1 MLMKKLLV
9 FVVGPTAVGKTT
21 TAIDLATHFNTE
33 IISCDSRQ
41 FYKEMNIGTAKPSL
55 NEIKKIKHHLV
66 GNISVNKDYNISE
79 FTNDAD
85 IILKTILPKKNIVIL
100 VGGSGLYIESLIFGI
115 DQIPEISMDLRNKL
129 NNDLK
134 NNGIKFLQDL
144 LKNIDPEISDKIDM
158 KNPRRVI
165 RALEI
170 CLTSKKKYSQIIDK
184 TKKTPK
190 YDFLCIGL
198 DCNRKEL
205 YEVINKRVDA
215 MVANGLVSEVKSLYR
230 FRKNNALNTIGYKEI
245 FEYID
250 GKDSLEN
257 CVEKI
262 KVNSRRYAKRQLT
275 WFRSKNYVKWF
286 DKPNLEEL
294 INYIEINQQS
304 T

>member
-1 MLMKKLLV
+1 MKKLLV
-9 FVVGPTAVGKTT
+9 FVVGPTAIGKTSI
-21 TAIDLATHFNTE
+21 AIDLATHFNTE

-41 FYKEMNIGTAKPSL
+41 FYKEMNIGTAKPSP

-85 IILKTILPKKNIVIL
+85 DILRSILNKKNIAIL

-115 DQIPEISMDLRNKL
+115 DQIPEVSLDLRNKL
-129 NNDLK
+129 NDDLK
-134 NNGIKFLQDL
+134 NNGIKFLQDW
-144 LKNIDPEISDKIDM
+144 LKKIDPEIFDKIDI

-184 TKKTPK
+184 TKKIPK

-198 DCNRKEL
+198 NRNRKKL
-205 YEVINKRVDA
+205 YEAINKRVDN
-215 MVANGLVSEVKSLYR
+215 MVANGLVNEVKSLYK
-230 FRKNNALNTIGYKEI
+230 FRKNNALNTIGYKEV
-245 FEYID
+245 FEYIE
-250 GKDSLEN
+250 GNDSLEN
-257 CVEKI
+257 CIEKI

-286 DKPNLEEL
+286 DKPNLDEL
-294 INYIEINQQS
+294 INYIKINQQS

>member
-1 MLMKKLLV
+1 MKKLLV
-9 FVVGPTAVGKTT
+9 FVVGPTAIGKTS

-41 FYKEMNIGTAKPSL
+41 FYKEMNIGTAKPSP

-66 GNISVNKDYNISE
+66 GNISVNKNYNISE

-85 IILKTILPKKNIVIL
+85 NILKSLLDKKNIAIL

-115 DQIPEISMDLRNKL
+115 DQIPEVSMDLRNKL

-184 TKKTPK
+184 TQKIPK

-205 YEVINKRVDA
+205 YEVINKRVDS

-245 FEYID
+245 FDYLD

>member
-1 MLMKKLLV
+1 MKKLLV
-9 FVVGPTAVGKTT
+9 FIVGPTAIGKTSI
-21 TAIDLATHFNTE
+21 AINLATHFNTE

-41 FYKEMNIGTAKPSL
+41 FYKEMNIGTAKPSP

-85 IILKTILPKKNIVIL
+85 NILRSILNKKNIAIL

-115 DQIPEISMDLRNKL
+115 DQIPEVSLDLRNKL
-129 NNDLK
+129 NDDLK
-134 NNGIKFLQDL
+134 NNGIKFLQDQ
-144 LKNIDPEISDKIDM
+144 LKKIDPEILDKIDI
-158 KNPRRVI
+158 KNPRRVM

-170 CLTSKKKYSQIIDK
+170 CLTSKKKYSQIMDK
-184 TKKTPK
+184 TKKIPK
-190 YDFLCIGL
+190 YDFICIGL
-198 DCNRKEL
+198 DSNRKKL
-205 YEVINKRVDA
+205 YEAINKRVDN
-215 MVANGLVSEVKSLYR
+215 MVANGLVNEVKSLYK

-245 FEYID
+245 FEYIE
-250 GKDSLEN
+250 GNDSLEN
-257 CVEKI
+257 CIKKI

-294 INYIEINQQS
+294 INYIKINQLS

>member
-1 MLMKKLLV
+1 MKKLLV
-9 FVVGPTAVGKTT
+9 FVVGPTAIGKTS

-41 FYKEMNIGTAKPSL
+41 FYKEMNIGTAKPSQ
-55 NEIKKIKHHLV
+55 NEIKKIKHHLI

-85 IILKTILPKKNIVIL
+85 VILRSILNKKNIAIL

-115 DQIPEISMDLRNKL
+115 DQIPEVSLDLRNKL
-129 NNDLK
+129 NDDLK
-134 NNGIKFLQDL
+134 NNGIKFLQDQ
-144 LKNIDPEISDKIDM
+144 LKKIDPEILDKIDI

-184 TKKTPK
+184 TKKIPK
-190 YDFLCIGL
+190 YNFLCIGL
-198 DCNRKEL
+198 DRNRKKL
-205 YEVINKRVDA
+205 YEAIDKRVDN
-215 MVANGLVSEVKSLYR
+215 MVANGLVNEVKSLYK

-245 FEYID
+245 FEYIE
-250 GKDSLEN
+250 GNDSLEN
-257 CVEKI
+257 CIEKI

-286 DKPNLEEL
+286 DKPNLDEL
-294 INYIEINQQS
+294 INYIKINQQS
-304 T
+304 A

>member
-1 MLMKKLLV
+1 MKKLLV
-9 FVVGPTAVGKTT
+9 FVVGPTAIGKTS
-21 TAIDLATHFNTE
+21 TAINLATYFDTE

-41 FYKEMNIGTAKPSL
+41 FYKEMNIGTAKPSP

-66 GNISVNKDYNISE
+66 GNISVNKNYNISE
-79 FTNDAD
+79 FINDAD
-85 IILKTILPKKNIVIL
+85 IILKSILDKKNIVIL

-115 DQIPEISMDLRNKL
+115 DQIPEVSMDLRNKL

-144 LKNIDPEISDKIDM
+144 LKKIDPEISDKIDM

-190 YDFLCIGL
+190 YDFICIGL

-205 YEVINKRVDA
+205 YEVINERVDD
-215 MVANGLVSEVKSLYR
+215 MVSQGLVSEVKSLLK
-230 FRKNNALNTIGYKEI
+230 FRESNALNTIGYKEI
-245 FEYID
+245 FEYLD
-250 GKDSLEN
+250 GNDSLEN
-257 CVEKI
+257 CIEKI

-275 WFRSKNYVKWF
+275 WFRSKSYIKWF
-286 DKPNLEEL
+286 KKTNVEEIIDY
-294 INYIEINQQS
+294 ININQQS

>member
-1 MLMKKLLV
+1 MKKLLV
-9 FVVGPTAVGKTT
+9 FVVGPTAIGKTSI
-21 TAIDLATHFNTE
+21 AIDLATHFNTE

-41 FYKEMNIGTAKPSL
+41 FYKEMNIGTAKPSP

-85 IILKTILPKKNIVIL
+85 DILRSILNKKNIAIL

-115 DQIPEISMDLRNKL
+115 DQIPDVSLDLRNKL
-129 NNDLK
+129 NDDLK
-134 NNGIKFLQDL
+134 NNWIKFLQDW
-144 LKNIDPEISDKIDM
+144 LKKIDPEILDKIDI

-184 TKKTPK
+184 TKKIPK

-198 DCNRKEL
+198 NRNRKKL
-205 YEVINKRVDA
+205 YEAINKRVDN
-215 MVANGLVSEVKSLYR
+215 MVANGLVNEVKSLYK

-245 FEYID
+245 FEYIE
-250 GKDSLEN
+250 GNDSLEN
-257 CVEKI
+257 CIEKI

-286 DKPNLEEL
+286 DKPNLDEL
-294 INYIEINQQS
+294 INYIKINQQS

>member
-1 MLMKKLLV
+1 MKKLLV
-9 FVVGPTAVGKTT
+9 FVVGPTAIGKTSI
-21 TAIDLATHFNTE
+21 AIDLATHFNTE

-41 FYKEMNIGTAKPSL
+41 FYKEMNIGTAKPSP

-85 IILKTILPKKNIVIL
+85 NILRSILNKKNIAIL

-115 DQIPEISMDLRNKL
+115 DQIPEVSLNLRNKL

-134 NNGIKFLQDL
+134 NNGIKFLQDQ
-144 LKNIDPEISDKIDM
+144 LKKIDPEILDKIDI
-158 KNPRRVI
+158 KNPRRVM

-184 TKKTPK
+184 TKKIPK

-198 DCNRKEL
+198 HRNRKKL
-205 YEVINKRVDA
+205 YEAINKRVDN
-215 MVANGLVSEVKSLYR
+215 MVANGLVNEVKSLYK

-245 FEYID
+245 FEYIE
-250 GKDSLEN
+250 GNDSLEN
-257 CVEKI
+257 CIEKI

-294 INYIEINQQS
+294 INYIKINQLS

>member
-1 MLMKKLLV
+1 MKKLLV
-9 FVVGPTAVGKTT
+9 FVVGPTAIGKTS
-21 TAIDLATHFNTE
+21 TAIDLAIYFNTD
-33 IISCDSRQ
+33 IVSCDSRQ
-41 FYKEMNIGTAKPSL
+41 FFKEMNIGTAKPSP

-66 GNISVNKDYNISE
+66 GNISVNQNYNISE
-79 FTNDAD
+79 FINDAD
-85 IILKTILPKKNIVIL
+85 SILKSILDKKNIAIL

-115 DQIPEISMDLRNKL
+115 DEIPKVSTDLRNRL

-134 NNGIKFLQDL
+134 NNGIKFMQDW
-144 LKNIDPEISDKIDM
+144 LKKIDPEIFNKIDK

-170 CLTSKKKYSQIIDK
+170 CFTSKKKYSQIINK

-205 YEVINKRVDA
+205 YEVINKRVDD
-215 MVANGLVSEVKSLYR
+215 MVANGLVGEVKSLYK
-230 FRKNNALNTIGYKEI
+230 FRGSNALNTIGYKEI
-245 FEYID
+245 FEYLQ

-257 CVEKI
+257 CIEKI

-286 DKPNLEEL
+286 KKPKLEE
-294 INYIEINQQS
+294 IIDYIETNQ
-304 T
+304 

>member
-1 MLMKKLLV
+1 MKKLLV
-9 FVVGPTAVGKTT
+9 FVVGPTAIGKTS

-41 FYKEMNIGTAKPSL
+41 FYKEMNIGTAKPSP

-66 GNISVNKDYNISE
+66 GNISVNKNYNISE
-79 FTNDAD
+79 FTNDANN
-85 IILKTILPKKNIVIL
+85 ILKSILDKKNIAIL

-115 DQIPEISMDLRNKL
+115 DQIPEVSMDLRNKL

-144 LKNIDPEISDKIDM
+144 LKNMDPEISDKIDM

-184 TKKTPK
+184 TQKIPK

-205 YEVINKRVDA
+205 YEVINKRVDS
-215 MVANGLVSEVKSLYR
+215 MMANGLVSEVKSLYR

-245 FEYID
+245 FEYLD

-294 INYIEINQQS
+294 INYIEINQRS

>member
-1 MLMKKLLV
+1 MKKLLV
-9 FVVGPTAVGKTT
+9 FVVGPTAIGKTS
-21 TAIDLATHFNTE
+21 TAIDLATYFNTD

-41 FYKEMNIGTAKPSL
+41 FYKEMNIGTAKPSP
-55 NEIKKIKHHLV
+55 NEINKIKHHLI

-85 IILKTILPKKNIVIL
+85 LILRSILNKKNIAIL

-115 DQIPEISMDLRNKL
+115 DQIPEVSLDLRNKL

-134 NNGIKFLQDL
+134 NNGIKFLQDW
-144 LKNIDPEISDKIDM
+144 LKKIDPELLDKIDI
-158 KNPRRVI
+158 KNPRRVM

-184 TKKTPK
+184 TKKIPK

-198 DCNRKEL
+198 DRNRKKL
-205 YEVINKRVDA
+205 YEAIDKRVDN
-215 MVANGLVSEVKSLYR
+215 MVANGLVNEVKSLYK

-245 FEYID
+245 FEYIE
-250 GKDSLEN
+250 GNDSLEN
-257 CVEKI
+257 CIEKI

-294 INYIEINQQS
+294 INYIKINQQP

>member
-1 MLMKKLLV
+1 MKKLLV
-9 FVVGPTAVGKTT
+9 FIVGPTAIGKTSI
-21 TAIDLATHFNTE
+21 AINLATHFNTE

-41 FYKEMNIGTAKPSL
+41 FYKEMNIGTAKPSP
-55 NEIKKIKHHLV
+55 NEIKKIKHHLI

-85 IILKTILPKKNIVIL
+85 VILRSILNKKNIAIL

-115 DQIPEISMDLRNKL
+115 DQIPEVSLDLRNKL
-129 NNDLK
+129 NDDLK
-134 NNGIKFLQDL
+134 NNGIKFLQDQ
-144 LKNIDPEISDKIDM
+144 LKKIDPEILDKIDT

-184 TKKTPK
+184 TKKIPK

-198 DCNRKEL
+198 DSNRKKL
-205 YEVINKRVDA
+205 YEAINKRVDN
-215 MVANGLVSEVKSLYR
+215 MVANGLVSEVKSLYK

-245 FEYID
+245 FEYIE
-250 GKDSLEN
+250 GNDSLEN
-257 CVEKI
+257 CIEKI

-294 INYIEINQQS
+294 INYIKINQQP

>member
-1 MLMKKLLV
+1 MKKLLV
-9 FVVGPTAVGKTT
+9 FVVGPTAIGKTSI
-21 TAIDLATHFNTE
+21 AIELATHFNTE

-41 FYKEMNIGTAKPSL
+41 FYKEMNIGTAKPTP
-55 NEIKKIKHHLV
+55 NEMKKIRHHLV
-66 GNISVNKDYNISE
+66 DNISVNKNYNISQ
-79 FTNDAD
+79 FIDDAD
-85 IILKTILPKKNIVIL
+85 IILKPILDKKNIAIA

-115 DQIPEISMDLRNKL
+115 DQIPEVSMDLRNKL

-134 NNGIKFLQDL
+134 NNGIKFLQDW
-144 LKNIDPEISDKIDM
+144 LKKTDPEILDKIDL

-170 CLTSKKKYSQIIDK
+170 CLTSKKKYSEIIDK

-190 YDFLCIGL
+190 YNFLCIGL

-205 YEVINKRVDA
+205 YEVINKRVDS
-215 MVANGLVSEVKSLYR
+215 MVANGLINEVKSLYK
-230 FRKNNALNTIGYKEI
+230 FRDNNALNTIGYKEI
-245 FEYID
+245 FEYLEGND
-250 GKDSLEN
+250 TLEN
-257 CVEKI
+257 CIEKI

-286 DKPNLEEL
+286 KKPILKE
-294 INYIEINQQS
+294 IIDYIKINQQS

>member
-1 MLMKKLLV
+1 
-9 FVVGPTAVGKTT
+9 
-21 TAIDLATHFNTE
+21 
-33 IISCDSRQ
+33 
-41 FYKEMNIGTAKPSL
+41 
-55 NEIKKIKHHLV
+55 
-66 GNISVNKDYNISE
+66 
-79 FTNDAD
+79 
-85 IILKTILPKKNIVIL
+85 
-100 VGGSGLYIESLIFGI
+100 
-115 DQIPEISMDLRNKL
+115 MDLRNKL

-144 LKNIDPEISDKIDM
+144 LKNMDPEISDKIDM

-184 TKKTPK
+184 TQKIPK

-205 YEVINKRVDA
+205 YEVINKRVDS
-215 MVANGLVSEVKSLYR
+215 MMANGLVSEVKSLYR

-245 FEYID
+245 FEYLD

-286 DKPNLEEL
+286 DKPNIEEL

>member
-1 MLMKKLLV
+1 MKKLLV
-9 FVVGPTAVGKTT
+9 FIVGPTAIGKTSI
-21 TAIDLATHFNTE
+21 AIDLATHFNTE

-41 FYKEMNIGTAKPSL
+41 FYKEMNIGTAKPSP
-55 NEIKKIKHHLV
+55 NEIKKIKHHLI

-85 IILKTILPKKNIVIL
+85 LILRSILNKKNIAIL

-115 DQIPEISMDLRNKL
+115 DQIPEVSLDLRNKL

-134 NNGIKFLQDL
+134 NNGIKYLQDW
-144 LKNIDPEISDKIDM
+144 LKKIDPEILDKIDI
-158 KNPRRVI
+158 KNPRRVM

-184 TKKTPK
+184 TKKIPK

-198 DCNRKEL
+198 DGNRKKL
-205 YEVINKRVDA
+205 YEAIDKRVDN
-215 MVANGLVSEVKSLYR
+215 MLANGLVSEVKSLYK

-245 FEYID
+245 FEYLE
-250 GKDSLEN
+250 GNDSLEN
-257 CVEKI
+257 CIDKI

-286 DKPNLEEL
+286 DKPNPEEL
-294 INYIEINQQS
+294 INYIKINQQS

>member
-1 MLMKKLLV
+1 MKKLLV
-9 FVVGPTAVGKTT
+9 FIVGPTAIGKTSI
-21 TAIDLATHFNTE
+21 AINLATHFNTE

-41 FYKEMNIGTAKPSL
+41 FYKEMNIGTAKPSP

-85 IILKTILPKKNIVIL
+85 VILRSILNKKNIAIL

-115 DQIPEISMDLRNKL
+115 DQIPEVSLDLRNKL
-129 NNDLK
+129 NDDLK
-134 NNGIKFLQDL
+134 NNGIKFLQDQ
-144 LKNIDPEISDKIDM
+144 LKKIDPEILDKIDT

-184 TKKTPK
+184 TKKIPK

-198 DCNRKEL
+198 NRNRKKL
-205 YEVINKRVDA
+205 YEAINKRVDN
-215 MVANGLVSEVKSLYR
+215 MLSQGLVSEVESLYE
-230 FRKNNALNTIGYKEI
+230 FRESNALNTIGYKEI

>member
-1 MLMKKLLV
+1 MKKLLV
-9 FVVGPTAVGKTT
+9 FIVGPTAIGKTSI
-21 TAIDLATHFNTE
+21 AINLATHFNTE

-41 FYKEMNIGTAKPSL
+41 FYKEMNIGTAKPSP
-55 NEIKKIKHHLV
+55 NEIKKIKHHLI

-85 IILKTILPKKNIVIL
+85 VILRSILNKKNIAIL

-115 DQIPEISMDLRNKL
+115 DQIPEVSLDLRNKL
-129 NNDLK
+129 NDDLK
-134 NNGIKFLQDL
+134 NNGIKFLQDQ
-144 LKNIDPEISDKIDM
+144 LKKIDPEILDKIDT

-184 TKKTPK
+184 TKKIPK

-198 DCNRKEL
+198 DSNRKKL
-205 YEVINKRVDA
+205 YEAINKRVDN
-215 MVANGLVSEVKSLYR
+215 MVANGLVSEVKSLYK

-245 FEYID
+245 FEYIE
-250 GKDSLEN
+250 GNDSLEN
-257 CVEKI
+257 CIEKI

-286 DKPNLEEL
+286 DKPNLDEL
-294 INYIEINQQS
+294 INYIKINQQS

>member
-1 MLMKKLLV
+1 MKKLLV
-9 FVVGPTAVGKTT
+9 FIVGPTAIGKTSI
-21 TAIDLATHFNTE
+21 AINLATHFNTE

-41 FYKEMNIGTAKPSL
+41 FYKEMNIGTAKPSP
-55 NEIKKIKHHLV
+55 NDIKKIKHHLI

-85 IILKTILPKKNIVIL
+85 VILRNILNKKNIAIL

-115 DQIPEISMDLRNKL
+115 DQIPEVSLDLRNKL
-129 NNDLK
+129 NDDLK
-134 NNGIKFLQDL
+134 NNGIKFLQDQ
-144 LKNIDPEISDKIDM
+144 LKKIDPEILEKIDI

-184 TKKTPK
+184 TKKIPK

-198 DCNRKEL
+198 DSNRKKL
-205 YEVINKRVDA
+205 YEAINKRVDN
-215 MVANGLVSEVKSLYR
+215 MVANGLVNEVKSLYK

-245 FEYID
+245 FEYIE
-250 GKDSLEN
+250 GNDSLEN
-257 CVEKI
+257 CIEKI

-286 DKPNLEEL
+286 DKPNPEEL
-294 INYIEINQQS
+294 INYIKINQQS

>member
-1 MLMKKLLV
+1 MKKLLV
-9 FVVGPTAVGKTT
+9 FVVGPTAIGKTS

-41 FYKEMNIGTAKPSL
+41 FYKEMNIGTAKPSQ
-55 NEIKKIKHHLV
+55 NEIKKIKHHLI

-85 IILKTILPKKNIVIL
+85 LILRSILNKKNIAIL

-115 DQIPEISMDLRNKL
+115 DQIPEVSLDLRNKL

-134 NNGIKFLQDL
+134 NNGIKFLQDQ
-144 LKNIDPEISDKIDM
+144 LKKIDPEILDKIDI
-158 KNPRRVI
+158 KNPRRVM

-184 TKKTPK
+184 TKKIPK

-198 DCNRKEL
+198 DSNRKKL
-205 YEVINKRVDA
+205 YEAINKRVDN
-215 MVANGLVSEVKSLYR
+215 MVANGLVSEVKSLYK

-245 FEYID
+245 FEYIE
-250 GKDSLEN
+250 GNDSLEN
-257 CVEKI
+257 CIEKI
-262 KVNSRRYAKRQLT
+262 KVNTRRYAKRQLT

-294 INYIEINQQS
+294 INYIKINQQP

>member
-1 MLMKKLLV
+1 MKKLLV
-9 FVVGPTAVGKTT
+9 FVVGPTAIGKTSI
-21 TAIDLATHFNTE
+21 AIDLAAHFSTE

-41 FYKEMNIGTAKPSL
+41 FYKEMNIGTAKPSP

-85 IILKTILPKKNIVIL
+85 DILRSILNKKNIAIL

-115 DQIPEISMDLRNKL
+115 DQIPEVSLDLRNKL
-129 NNDLK
+129 NDDLK
-134 NNGIKFLQDL
+134 NNGIKFLQDW
-144 LKNIDPEISDKIDM
+144 LKKIDPEILDKIDM

-170 CLTSKKKYSQIIDK
+170 CFTSKKKYSQIIDK
-184 TKKTPK
+184 TQKTPK

-198 DCNRKEL
+198 NRNRKKL
-205 YEVINKRVDA
+205 YEAINKRVDN
-215 MVANGLVSEVKSLYR
+215 MVANGLVNEVKSLYK
-230 FRKNNALNTIGYKEI
+230 FRKNNALNTIGYKEV
-245 FEYID
+245 FEYIE
-250 GKDSLEN
+250 GNDSLEN
-257 CVEKI
+257 CIEKI

-286 DKPNLEEL
+286 DKPNLDEL
-294 INYIEINQQS
+294 INYIKINQQS

>member
-1 MLMKKLLV
+1 MKKLLV
-9 FVVGPTAVGKTT
+9 FVVGPTAIGKTSI
-21 TAIDLATHFNTE
+21 AIDLATHFNTE

-41 FYKEMNIGTAKPSL
+41 FYKEMNIGTAKPSP

-85 IILKTILPKKNIVIL
+85 DILRSILNKNNIAIL

-115 DQIPEISMDLRNKL
+115 DQIPEVSLDLRNKL
-129 NNDLK
+129 NDDLK
-134 NNGIKFLQDL
+134 NNGIKFLQDW
-144 LKNIDPEISDKIDM
+144 LKKIDPEILDKIDI

-184 TKKTPK
+184 TKKIPK
-190 YDFLCIGL
+190 YNFLCIGL
-198 DCNRKEL
+198 DRNRKKL
-205 YEVINKRVDA
+205 YEAINKRVDN
-215 MVANGLVSEVKSLYR
+215 MVANGLVNEVKSLYK

-245 FEYID
+245 FEYIE
-250 GKDSLEN
+250 GNDSLEN
-257 CVEKI
+257 CIEKI

-286 DKPNLEEL
+286 DKPNLDEL
-294 INYIEINQQS
+294 INYIKINQQS

>member
-1 MLMKKLLV
+1 MKKLLV
-9 FVVGPTAVGKTT
+9 FVVGPTAIGKTS
-21 TAIDLATHFNTE
+21 TAIDLATHFSTE

-41 FYKEMNIGTAKPSL
+41 FYKEMNIGTAKPSP

-66 GNISVNKDYNISE
+66 GNISVKNNYNISE
-79 FTNDAD
+79 FINDSD
-85 IILKTILPKKNIVIL
+85 VILKSILDEKGIAIL

-115 DQIPEISMDLRNKL
+115 DQVPEVNIDLRNKL

-134 NNGIKFLQDL
+134 NNGIKFMQDWL
-144 LKNIDPEISDKIDM
+144 RKLDPEVLDKIDT

-170 CLTSKKKYSQIIDK
+170 CIASKKKYSQIINK
-184 TKKTPK
+184 TKKKPK

-205 YEVINKRVDA
+205 YEIINKRVDN
-215 MVANGLVSEVKSLYR
+215 MILNGLVDEVKSLYK
-230 FRKNNALNTIGYKEI
+230 FRESNALNTIGYKEI
-245 FEYID
+245 FEYLE

-257 CVEKI
+257 CIEKI

-275 WFRSKNYVKWF
+275 WFRSKSYVKWF
-286 DKPNLEEL
+286 KKPKVEE
-294 INYIEINQQS
+294 IVNYIEINQQL

>member
-1 MLMKKLLV
+1 MKKLLV
-9 FVVGPTAVGKTT
+9 FVVGPTAIGKTS

-41 FYKEMNIGTAKPSL
+41 FYKEMNIGTAKPSP

-66 GNISVNKDYNISE
+66 GNISVKNNYNISE
-79 FTNDAD
+79 FINDSD
-85 IILKTILPKKNIVIL
+85 IILKSILDEKDIAIL

-115 DQIPEISMDLRNKL
+115 DQIPEVSIDLRNKL

-134 NNGIKFLQDL
+134 NNGIKFMQDWL
-144 LKNIDPEISDKIDM
+144 RKLDPEILDKIDA

-170 CLTSKKKYSQIIDK
+170 CITSKKKYSQIINK
-184 TKKTPK
+184 TKKKPK

-205 YEVINKRVDA
+205 YEIINKRVDN
-215 MVANGLVSEVKSLYR
+215 MILNGLVDEVKSLYK
-230 FRKNNALNTIGYKEI
+230 FRESNALNTIGYKEI
-245 FEYID
+245 FEYLE
-250 GKDSLEN
+250 GKDSLEK

-275 WFRSKNYVKWF
+275 WFRSKSYIKWF
-286 DKPNLEEL
+286 KKPKVEE
-294 INYIEINQQS
+294 IVNYIKINQ
-304 T
+304 

>member
-1 MLMKKLLV
+1 MKKLLV
-9 FVVGPTAVGKTT
+9 FVVGPTAIGKTSI
-21 TAIDLATHFNTE
+21 AIDLATHFNTE

-41 FYKEMNIGTAKPSL
+41 FYKEMNIGTAKPSP
-55 NEIKKIKHHLV
+55 NEIKKIKHHLI

-85 IILKTILPKKNIVIL
+85 LILRSILNKKNIAIL

-115 DQIPEISMDLRNKL
+115 DQIPEVSLDLRNKL

-134 NNGIKFLQDL
+134 NNGIKFLQDW
-144 LKNIDPEISDKIDM
+144 LKKIDPELLDKIDI
-158 KNPRRVI
+158 KNPRRVM

-184 TKKTPK
+184 TKKIPK

-198 DCNRKEL
+198 DRNRKKL
-205 YEVINKRVDA
+205 YEAIDKRVDN
-215 MVANGLVSEVKSLYR
+215 MVANGLVNEVKSLYK

-245 FEYID
+245 FEYIE
-250 GKDSLEN
+250 GNDSLEN
-257 CVEKI
+257 CIEKI

-286 DKPNLEEL
+286 DKPNLDEL
-294 INYIEINQQS
+294 INYIKINQQS
-304 T
+304 A

>member
-1 MLMKKLLV
+1 MKKLLV
-9 FVVGPTAVGKTT
+9 FVVGPTAVGKTS
-21 TAIDLATHFNTE
+21 TAIDLATHFITE

-41 FYKEMNIGTAKPSL
+41 FYKEMNIGTAKPSP

-66 GNISVNKDYNISE
+66 GNISVNKNYNISE
-79 FTNDAD
+79 FTNDANN
-85 IILKTILPKKNIVIL
+85 ILKSILDKKNIAIL

-115 DQIPEISMDLRNKL
+115 DQIPEVSMDLRNKL

-144 LKNIDPEISDKIDM
+144 LKNMDPEISDKIDM

-184 TKKTPK
+184 TQKIPK

-205 YEVINKRVDA
+205 YEVINKRVDS

-245 FEYID
+245 FEYLD

>member
-1 MLMKKLLV
+1 MKKLLV
-9 FVVGPTAVGKTT
+9 FIVGPTAIGKTS

-41 FYKEMNIGTAKPSL
+41 FYKEMNIGTAKPSR
-55 NEIKKIKHHLV
+55 NEIKRIKHHLV
-66 GNISVNKDYNISE
+66 SNISINKNYNISQ
-79 FTNDAD
+79 FTYDAD
-85 IILKTILPKKNIVIL
+85 IILKSILDKKNIAIL

-115 DQIPEISMDLRNKL
+115 DQIPEASMDLRNKL

-134 NNGIKFLQDL
+134 NYGIKFLQDW
-144 LKNIDPEISDKIDM
+144 LKKVDPEILDKIDR

-170 CLTSKKKYSQIIDK
+170 CLVGKKKYSQIIDK
-184 TKKTPK
+184 TKKIPK

-198 DCNRKEL
+198 DCNREEL
-205 YEVINKRVDA
+205 YEVINKRVDS
-215 MVANGLVSEVKSLYR
+215 MVTNGLVSEVKSLYK

-245 FEYID
+245 FEYIE
-250 GKDSLEN
+250 GNDSLEN
-257 CVEKI
+257 CIEKI

-294 INYIEINQQS
+294 INYIKINQQS

>member
-1 MLMKKLLV
+1 MKKLLV
-9 FVVGPTAVGKTT
+9 FVVGPTAIGKTSI
-21 TAIDLATHFNTE
+21 AIDLATHFNTE

-41 FYKEMNIGTAKPSL
+41 FYKEMNIGTAKPSP

-85 IILKTILPKKNIVIL
+85 DILGSILNKKNIAIL

-115 DQIPEISMDLRNKL
+115 DQIPEVSLDLRNKL
-129 NNDLK
+129 NDDLK
-134 NNGIKFLQDL
+134 NNGIKFLQDW
-144 LKNIDPEISDKIDM
+144 LKKIDPEIFDKIDI

-198 DCNRKEL
+198 NRNRKKL
-205 YEVINKRVDA
+205 YEAINKRVDN
-215 MVANGLVSEVKSLYR
+215 MVANGLVNEVKSLYK

-245 FEYID
+245 FEYIE
-250 GKDSLEN
+250 GNDSLEN
-257 CVEKI
+257 CIEKI

-286 DKPNLEEL
+286 DKPNLDEL
-294 INYIEINQQS
+294 INYIKINQQS

>member
-1 MLMKKLLV
+1 MKKLLV
-9 FVVGPTAVGKTT
+9 FVVGPTAIGKTS

-41 FYKEMNIGTAKPSL
+41 FYKEMNIGTAKPSP

-66 GNISVNKDYNISE
+66 GNISVNKNYNISE
-79 FTNDAD
+79 FTNDANN
-85 IILKTILPKKNIVIL
+85 ILKSILDKKNIAIL

-115 DQIPEISMDLRNKL
+115 DQIPEVSMDLRNKL

-184 TKKTPK
+184 TQKIPK

-205 YEVINKRVDA
+205 YEVINKRVDS
-215 MVANGLVSEVKSLYR
+215 MMANGLVSEVKSLYR

-245 FEYID
+245 FEYLD

-286 DKPNLEEL
+286 DKPNIEEL

>member
-1 MLMKKLLV
+1 MKKLLV
-9 FVVGPTAVGKTT
+9 FVVGPTAIGKTSI
-21 TAIDLATHFNTE
+21 AIDLATHFNTE

-41 FYKEMNIGTAKPSL
+41 FYKEMNIGTAKPSP

-85 IILKTILPKKNIVIL
+85 DILRSILNKNNIAIL

-115 DQIPEISMDLRNKL
+115 DQIPEVSLDLRNKL
-129 NNDLK
+129 NDDLK
-134 NNGIKFLQDL
+134 NNGIKFLQDW
-144 LKNIDPEISDKIDM
+144 LKKIDPEILDKIDI

-184 TKKTPK
+184 TKKIPK

-198 DCNRKEL
+198 DRNRKKL
-205 YEVINKRVDA
+205 YEAINKRVDN
-215 MVANGLVSEVKSLYR
+215 MVANGLVNEVKSLYK

-245 FEYID
+245 FEYIE
-250 GKDSLEN
+250 GNDSLEN
-257 CVEKI
+257 CIEKI

-286 DKPNLEEL
+286 DKPNLDEL
-294 INYIEINQQS
+294 INYIKINQQS

>member
-1 MLMKKLLV
+1 MKKLLV
-9 FVVGPTAVGKTT
+9 FIVGPTAIGKTSI
-21 TAIDLATHFNTE
+21 AINLATHFNTE

-41 FYKEMNIGTAKPSL
+41 FYKEMNIGTAKPSP
-55 NEIKKIKHHLV
+55 NEIKKIKHHLI
-66 GNISVNKDYNISE
+66 GNISVNKDYNISK

-85 IILKTILPKKNIVIL
+85 VILRSILNKKNIAIL

-115 DQIPEISMDLRNKL
+115 DQIPEVSLDLRNKL
-129 NNDLK
+129 NDDLK
-134 NNGIKFLQDL
+134 NNGIKFLQDQ
-144 LKNIDPEISDKIDM
+144 LKKIDPEILDKIDT

-184 TKKTPK
+184 TKKIPK

-198 DCNRKEL
+198 DSNRKKL
-205 YEVINKRVDA
+205 YEAINKRVDN
-215 MVANGLVSEVKSLYR
+215 MVANGLVSEVKSLYK

-245 FEYID
+245 FEYIE
-250 GKDSLEN
+250 GNDSLEN
-257 CVEKI
+257 CIEKI

-286 DKPNLEEL
+286 DKPNLDEL
-294 INYIEINQQS
+294 INYIKINQQS

>member
-1 MLMKKLLV
+1 MKKLLV
-9 FVVGPTAVGKTT
+9 FIVGPTAIGKTS

-41 FYKEMNIGTAKPSL
+41 FYKEMNIGTAKPSR
-55 NEIKKIKHHLV
+55 NEIKRIKHHLV
-66 GNISVNKDYNISE
+66 SNISINKNYNISQ
-79 FTNDAD
+79 FTYDAD
-85 IILKTILPKKNIVIL
+85 IILKSILDKKNIAIL

-115 DQIPEISMDLRNKL
+115 DQIPEASMDLRNKL

-134 NNGIKFLQDL
+134 NYGIKFLHNW
-144 LKNIDPEISDKIDM
+144 LKKVDPEILDKIDI

-170 CLTSKKKYSQIIDK
+170 CLVGKKKYSQIIDK
-184 TKKTPK
+184 TKKIPK

-198 DCNRKEL
+198 DCNREEL
-205 YEVINKRVDA
+205 YEVINKRVDS
-215 MVANGLVSEVKSLYR
+215 MVTNGLVSEVKSLYK

-245 FEYID
+245 FEYIE
-250 GKDSLEN
+250 GNDSLEN
-257 CVEKI
+257 CIEKI

-286 DKPNLEEL
+286 DKTNLEEL
-294 INYIEINQQS
+294 INYIKINQQS

>member
-1 MLMKKLLV
+1 MKKLLV
-9 FVVGPTAVGKTT
+9 FVVGPTAIGKTS
-21 TAIDLATHFNTE
+21 TAIDLATHFSTE

-41 FYKEMNIGTAKPSL
+41 FYKEMNIGTAKPSP

-66 GNISVNKDYNISE
+66 GNISVKNNYNISE
-79 FTNDAD
+79 FINDSD
-85 IILKTILPKKNIVIL
+85 VILKSILDEKGIAIL

-115 DQIPEISMDLRNKL
+115 DQVPKVNIDLRNKL

-134 NNGIKFLQDL
+134 NNGIKFMQDWL
-144 LKNIDPEISDKIDM
+144 RKLDPEVLDKIDT

-170 CLTSKKKYSQIIDK
+170 CITSKKKYSQIINK
-184 TKKTPK
+184 TKKKPK

-205 YEVINKRVDA
+205 YEIINKRVDN
-215 MVANGLVSEVKSLYR
+215 MILNGLVDEVKSLYK
-230 FRKNNALNTIGYKEI
+230 FRESNALNTIGYKEI
-245 FEYID
+245 FEYLE

-257 CVEKI
+257 CIEKI

-275 WFRSKNYVKWF
+275 WFRSKSYIKWF
-286 DKPNLEEL
+286 KKPKVEE
-294 INYIEINQQS
+294 IVNYIKINQQL

>member
-1 MLMKKLLV
+1 MKKLLV
-9 FVVGPTAVGKTT
+9 FVVGPTAIGKTSI
-21 TAIDLATHFNTE
+21 AIDLATHFNTE

-41 FYKEMNIGTAKPSL
+41 FYKEMNIGTAKPSP

-85 IILKTILPKKNIVIL
+85 DILRYILNKNNIAIL

-115 DQIPEISMDLRNKL
+115 DQIPEVSLDLRNKL
-129 NNDLK
+129 NDDLK
-134 NNGIKFLQDL
+134 NNGIKFLQDW
-144 LKNIDPEISDKIDM
+144 LKKIDPEILDKIDI

-184 TKKTPK
+184 TKKIPK
-190 YDFLCIGL
+190 YNFLCIGL
-198 DCNRKEL
+198 DRNRKKL
-205 YEVINKRVDA
+205 YEAINKRVDY
-215 MVANGLVSEVKSLYR
+215 MVANGLVNEVKSLYK
-230 FRKNNALNTIGYKEI
+230 FRKNNALNTIGYKEV
-245 FEYID
+245 FEYIE
-250 GKDSLEN
+250 GNDSLEN
-257 CVEKI
+257 CIEKI

-286 DKPNLEEL
+286 DKPNLDEL
-294 INYIEINQQS
+294 INYIKINQQS

>member
-1 MLMKKLLV
+1 MKKLLV

-41 FYKEMNIGTAKPSL
+41 FYKEMNIGTAKPSQ
-55 NEIKKIKHHLV
+55 NEMKKIKHHLV
-66 GNISVNKDYNISE
+66 GNISVNKNYNISE

-85 IILKTILPKKNIVIL
+85 NILKSLLAKKNIAIL

-115 DQIPEISMDLRNKL
+115 DQIPEVSMDLRNKL

-144 LKNIDPEISDKIDM
+144 LKKIDPEISDKIDM

-190 YDFLCIGL
+190 YDFICIGL

-205 YEVINKRVDA
+205 YEVINERVDY
-215 MVANGLVSEVKSLYR
+215 MVSQGLVSEVKSLLK
-230 FRKNNALNTIGYKEI
+230 FRESNALNTIGYKEI
-245 FEYID
+245 FEYLD
-250 GKDSLEN
+250 GNDSLEN
-257 CVEKI
+257 CIEKI

-275 WFRSKNYVKWF
+275 WFRSKSYIKWF
-286 DKPNLEEL
+286 KKTNVEEIIDY
-294 INYIEINQQS
+294 ININQQS